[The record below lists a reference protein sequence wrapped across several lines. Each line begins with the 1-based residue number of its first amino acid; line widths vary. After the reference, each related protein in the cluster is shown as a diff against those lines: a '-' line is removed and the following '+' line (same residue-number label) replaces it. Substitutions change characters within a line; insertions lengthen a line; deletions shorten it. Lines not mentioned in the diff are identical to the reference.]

1 MNRKRAESPFLP
13 VKTSARK
20 TDAEQKASPP
30 DRPAVVAA
38 LSAMTPRP
46 GEALLEAST
55 FPLVVPGATHSL
67 APEQIQA
74 AREFMDT
81 VMKHGIT
88 GYSPN
93 SAKSIRADWRHWMAF
108 CVGEGRPF
116 MPIQFDD
123 LVYFLDSLVAAGYK
137 RASLDHILF
146 TLRLFSQIF
155 KCSSPTDAIEFQW
168 YWRELCA
175 SERLRSAQKQAKGLN
190 FDRIDTLISD
200 TNAALASAEPGAV
213 AVASPSSQAIAA
225 RDAAFVAISYQIM
238 GRASEMVALR
248 WEDVVLNADDAGGA
262 TCVIRQSKTD
272 RDGEGVTKYI
282 QPEGATLLQTWHKLR
297 LATRDLLWPEGQ
309 EQLDAN
315 PFIFHR
321 VPRYRVLPPRPNA
334 KTAAARW
341 DVALTVR
348 EADRILKRAVGEAYS
363 SHSARVGAAQDLTR
377 DGHELPYIM
386 QEGRWS
392 SPAMP
397 ARYAEN
403 ELALRAGKKRRHS
416 LERLRKS
423 TGSSS

>member
-1 MNRKRAESPFLP
+1 MKHKRAESPFLP
-13 VKTSARK
+13 GKKSARRK
-20 TDAEQKASPP
+20 AAEPKAPVP
-30 DRPAVVAA
+30 ERPAVLAA
-38 LSAMTPRP
+38 LRAMTPRP
-46 GEALLEAST
+46 GEALLEGST
-55 FPLVVPGATHSL
+55 FPLVVPGVTHSL

-74 AREFMDT
+74 AREFMNT
-81 VMKHGIT
+81 VMKHGIS

-93 SAKSIRADWRHWMAF
+93 SAKSMRADWRHWMAF
-108 CVGEGRPF
+108 CVGEGRQF

-123 LVYFLDSLVAAGYK
+123 LVFFLNSLVAAGYK

-155 KCSSPTDAIEFQW
+155 KCPSPTDAIEFQW
-168 YWRELCA
+168 YWRDVCA
-175 SERLRSAQKQAKGLN
+175 SESLRSAQKQAKGLN
-190 FDRIDTLISD
+190 FDRVDTLINE
-200 TNAALASAEPGAV
+200 TNAALASTEPGA
-213 AVASPSSQAIAA
+213 AASLSSQAIAA

-238 GRASEMVALR
+238 ARASEMIALR
-248 WEDVVLNADDAGGA
+248 WEDVVFDADDAGGA

-282 QPEGATLLQTWHKLR
+282 QPEGAALLQTWQKLR
-297 LATRDLLWPEGQ
+297 LATRDLLWPQGQ

-341 DVALTVR
+341 DTALTVR

-403 ELALRAGKKRRHS
+403 ELALRAGEKRRRS

-423 TGSSS
+423 AGSSS